1 VLEWVGWVA
10 TGLFGASYFCKRPT
24 TLRWVQAGAALL
36 WIAYGL
42 AIGAR
47 PVVLAN
53 VIVAT
58 LAVWSSLRREEAS

>member
-10 TGLFGASYFCKRPT
+10 TGVFGISYLCKRPE
-24 TLRWVQAGAALL
+24 TLRRVQGGAAIL

-42 AIGAR
+42 MIGAR

-58 LAVWSSLRREEAS
+58 LAIWSSLRREEAS